1 MHITGRLRGSLVGAL
16 LALRTFQVRLGTV
29 DPVYSERGYGEYLV
43 IVNGF
48 LRTDR
53 SFIVKLNTFI
63 VNTWL

>member
-1 MHITGRLRGSLVGAL
+1 M
-16 LALRTFQVRLGTV
+16 LGV
-29 DPVYSERGYGEYLV
+29 QSIPFIVNEV

-63 VNTWL
+63 VNKHLSEHFLVDYKRGSPVLKRGDATVSNC